1 MIPENESKSVHGLY
15 SIRYICRM
23 GNKCLKGQ
31 FYANEQHPS
40 YPAGNLN
47 QLKQQQNN
55 QNILTLE

>member
-15 SIRYICRM
+15 PIRYICRM
-23 GNKCLKGQ
+23 GNKSLKRQ

-47 QLKQQQNN
+47 QLKQ
-55 QNILTLE
+55 